1 MLRIGL
7 ALMWC
12 LHLLPA
18 RWLAALG
25 EALGRVAWR
34 LPTERR
40 HVVRTNLALCFPEM
54 APAERERL
62 GRAHFAAF
70 ARSALELG
78 LAWWSSPE
86 RLARLVRVEG
96 EHWVETVAGRPLIVL
111 TPHFVGLEIAAQR
124 MASERRGIAFY
135 THQKNRFFD
144 AFIRGRRSR
153 FGTVRMVS
161 RQEGIRP
168 AVRAMREG
176 LPLYYLPDM
185 DLGERDSVF
194 VPFFGQLAATV
205 PALGR
210 LVRLTGA
217 AVLPCVT
224 EQLEGGGYVTRLLP
238 PIEGLGSGDDAADA
252 RRMNAFIEEQV
263 RARPAQYLWLHKRFK
278 TRPPGAA
285 PVY

>member
-1 MLRIGL
+1 MLRVGL
-7 ALMWC
+7 ALLWC

-18 RWLAALG
+18 RLLAIVG
-25 EALGRVAWR
+25 EAVGRVAWR

-40 HVVRTNLALCFPEM
+40 EVVRTNLRLCFPGLD
-54 APAERERL
+54 AVERERL

-70 ARSALELG
+70 ARSALALG
-78 LAWWSSPE
+78 YAWWSTPR
-86 RLARLVRVEG
+86 RLERLVRIEG
-96 EHWVETVAGRPLIVL
+96 ESRLDALAGRPLIL
-111 TPHFVGLEIAAQR
+111 LAPHFVGLEIAAQR
-124 MASERRGIAFY
+124 MASRRRGAAYFS
-135 THQKNRFFD
+135 HQKDPVFD
-144 AFIRGRRSR
+144 AFLQGRRNR

-161 RQEGIRP
+161 RQQGIRQV
-168 AVRAMREG
+168 VRAVREG

-185 DLGERDSVF
+185 DLGARDSIF
-194 VPFFGQLAATV
+194 VPFFGQPAATV

-224 EQLEGGGYVTRLLP
+224 EQVEGGGYAIRLLP
-238 PIEGLGSGDDAADA
+238 PIEGLGSGDDVADTQ
-252 RRMNAFIEEQV
+252 RMNAFIEEQV

>member
-1 MLRIGL
+1 MLRLGL
-7 ALMWC
+7 ALFW
-12 LHLLPA
+12 LAHLLPA
-18 RWLAALG
+18 PVLAALG
-25 EALGRVAWR
+25 SGIGRLAWR

-40 HVVRTNLALCFPEM
+40 HVVRTNLALCFPELSL
-54 APAERERL
+54 ADRERL

-78 LAWWSSPE
+78 LAWWASPR
-86 RLARLVRVEG
+86 RLARIVRVEG
-96 EHWVETVAGRPLIVL
+96 EQRLDALMGRPLILL
-111 TPHFVGLEIAAQR
+111 TPHFVGLELAAQR
-124 MASERRGIAFY
+124 MVSARRGIAFY
-135 THQKNRFFD
+135 SHQKNRAFD
-144 AFIRGRRSR
+144 AFLRARRNR

-161 RQEGIRP
+161 RQEGMRP
-168 AVRAMREG
+168 VVRAMREG

-224 EQLEGGGYVTRLLP
+224 EQRPGGAYVVHLLP
-238 PIEGLGSGDDAADA
+238 PLEGLGSGDDEADA
-252 RRMNAFIEEQV
+252 RRMNAFIEAQV
-263 RARPAQYLWLHKRFK
+263 RARPEQYLWLHKRFK
-278 TRPPGAA
+278 TRPPGAG

>member
-1 MLRIGL
+1 M
-7 ALMWC
+7 
-12 LHLLPA
+12 
-18 RWLAALG
+18 
-25 EALGRVAWR
+25 
-34 LPTERR
+34 
-40 HVVRTNLALCFPEM
+40 VRTNLALCFPDM
-54 APAERERL
+54 PAADRERL

-78 LAWWSSPE
+78 LAWWSRPS
-86 RLARLVRVEG
+86 RLARVVRIEG
-96 EHWVETVAGRPLIVL
+96 EHRLDELAGRPLIVL

-124 MASERRGIAFY
+124 MVCERRGVAFY
-135 THQKNRFFD
+135 THQKNRAFD
-144 AFIRGRRSR
+144 AFIRGRRNR

-168 AVRAMREG
+168 VVRAIREG

-185 DLGERDSVF
+185 DLGERDSIF

-217 AVLPCVT
+217 TVLPCVT
-224 EQLEGGGYVTRLLP
+224 EQQPNGGYVVRLLP
-238 PIEGLGSGDDAADA
+238 PLEGLGSDDAADTL
-252 RRMNAFIEEQV
+252 RMNAFIEEQV
-263 RARPAQYLWLHKRFK
+263 RLRPTQYLWLHKRFK
-278 TRPPGAA
+278 TRPPGTG